1 MSPLPEPLS
10 EFERNA
16 RTVLEE
22 SVRRIDGRT
31 RSRQNH
37 ARQAAVTA
45 AATRTPWWRGFTL
58 MPAGAL
64 TAALLVAV
72 VLWQRHPAAELPVL
86 QASHV
91 SAEAPA
97 VEDIDLL
104 ADSDAMELMQGWDGS
119 FYEWA
124 AAQNDASGE
133 SAG

>member
-22 SVRRIDGRT
+22 SVQRIDGRT
-31 RSRQNH
+31 RSRLNQ
-37 ARQAAVTA
+37 ARQAAVA
-45 AATRTPWWRGFTL
+45 AAAKRAPWWRGFTL
-58 MPAGAL
+58 MPAGAV

-72 VLWQRHPAAELPVL
+72 VLWQRHPAGELPVL
-86 QASHV
+86 DGPHI
-91 SAEAPA
+91 SAGRAA
-97 VEDIDLL
+97 VDDIDLL
-104 ADSDAMELMQGWDGS
+104 ADGDAMELIEGWDGS

-133 SAG
+133 SNG